1 MTKHFSQACENNKAV
16 IIKHLIAELS
26 QQRKC
31 LEIGSGSGQHA
42 VHFAPLLGHL
52 LWQTSDLLANHAS
65 INAWLSDYPAPNLL
79 APIEF
84 FVGQSDWPSTDI
96 DAVFSANT
104 AHIMQPK
111 EVKVMMSMISANLPV
126 GGVFCQYGPF
136 KVDGDYTSDSNRAFD
151 THLYNQG
158 CGGIR
163 DISELQQWAP
173 NLILCKTVPMPANN
187 FLLVWSKLA

>member
-1 MTKHFSQACENNKAV
+1 MTKRFSQACENNKAV
-16 IIKHLIAELS
+16 IIRHLIAELS

-42 VHFAPLLGHL
+42 VYFSPLLEHL
-52 LWQTSDLLANHAS
+52 IWQTSDLLENHAS
-65 INAWLSDYPAPNLL
+65 INAWLQEYPAPNLL

-104 AHIMQPK
+104 AHIMQPN
-111 EVKVMMSMISANLPV
+111 EVKVMMSMISENLPS

-136 KVDGDYTSDSNRAFD
+136 KVKGDYTSDSNRAFD
-151 THLYNQG
+151 SHLYSQG

-163 DISELQQWAP
+163 DISELQQWSP
-173 NLILCKTVPMPANN
+173 NLALTKTVPMPANN
-187 FLLVWSKLA
+187 FLLIWSKVP